1 MVKAPHGTEMSCKG
15 WLQEAA
21 LRMLM
26 NNLDPEVAERPEDL
40 IVYGGRGKAAR
51 NIECYDAIVK
61 SLQSLE
67 NDETLLV
74 QSGKP
79 VGIFKTHS
87 NAPRVLIA
95 NSNLVGN
102 WANWEHFDKLEKEGL
117 MMYGQMT
124 AGSWIYIGSQG
135 ILQGTFETFAE
146 AARQHFKGTL
156 EGKLVVT
163 GGLGGMGGAQ
173 PLAATMNGG
182 TFLAAEMDEERIQKR
197 LDTKYCDEMADNID
211 YAIDTVIDWK
221 ENKVAKSMA
230 VKANIIDL
238 LNRLIER
245 NITPDLLTD
254 QTSAHDPLIGY
265 IPHGFT
271 TSNADKL
278 REEDPDKYISLS
290 YESMATHVEYMLKL
304 KERGAHTFDY
314 GNNLR
319 ERAKE
324 AGVKNAFDFPGF
336 VPAYIRP
343 LFCEGK
349 GPFRWVALSGDP
361 NDILETDKVM
371 LELFPEDKALAKWIK
386 MAQKRISF
394 QGLPARICWLGYG
407 ERKKA
412 GLAFNELVK
421 SGKVKAPLV
430 IGRDHLDSGSVASPN
445 RETEAMKDGSDAVA
459 DWPILNALLNTASG
473 ASWISFHHG
482 GGVGMG
488 YSLHS
493 GMVVVADGT
502 VEADERLA
510 RVLTTDPGT
519 GVMRHVDAGYS
530 RAKQVAKER
539 NVNVGLV
546 EGL

>member
-1 MVKAPHGTEMSCKG
+1 MVMVKAPHGTEMSCKG

-51 NIECYDAIVK
+51 NIDCYNAIVK
-61 SLQSLE
+61 SLQDLE

-87 NAPRVLIA
+87 DAPRVLIA

-146 AARQHFKGTL
+146 AARQHFSGSL

-197 LDTKYCDEMADNID
+197 LDTKYCDEMTDNID
-211 YAIDTVIDWK
+211 YAIDTALKWK
-221 ENKVAKSMA
+221 ENNIAKSIA

-238 LNRLIER
+238 LAKLIER
-245 NITPDLLTD
+245 NVTPDLLTD

-265 IPHGFT
+265 IPQLQRPIDA
-271 TSNADKL
+271 SNLVIINPDWSDIRRRKVLNRINESVDWTDDVISDLEAAEDEYEAENVEPS
-278 REEDPDKYISLS
+278 EEKGEGKEEVTEEETNDIKKEEVSEETDYSKMSVA
-290 YESMATHVEYMLKL
+290 ELKDVL
-304 KERGAHTFDY
+304 KE
-314 GNNLR
+314 
-319 ERAKE
+319 K
-324 AGVKNAFDFPGF
+324 
-336 VPAYIRP
+336 
-343 LFCEGK
+343 
-349 GPFRWVALSGDP
+349 
-361 NDILETDKVM
+361 
-371 LELFPEDKALAKWIK
+371 
-386 MAQKRISF
+386 
-394 QGLPARICWLGYG
+394 GLPVSG
-407 ERKKA
+407 KKA
-412 GLAFNELVK
+412 DL
-421 SGKVKAPLV
+421 
-430 IGRDHLDSGSVASPN
+430 I
-445 RETEAMKDGSDAVA
+445 
-459 DWPILNALLNTASG
+459 
-473 ASWISFHHG
+473 
-482 GGVGMG
+482 
-488 YSLHS
+488 
-493 GMVVVADGT
+493 
-502 VEADERLA
+502 ERLQG
-510 RVLTTDPGT
+510 D
-519 GVMRHVDAGYS
+519 S
-530 RAKQVAKER
+530 K
-539 NVNVGLV
+539 
-546 EGL
+546 